1 MVERDEIIEVLRN
14 RVPQGVI
21 LTPYG
26 NENSPRSLIRP
37 PSVAKDDVEA
47 NADLFDL
54 SRLSDAVVELPIFFR
69 KTRNINKDWHSYAW
83 KHVLER
89 KNGIRYISAGTF
101 IMAAYLSDFKVHWPR
116 ENGVHDVNAYFNL
129 ALRE

>member
-1 MVERDEIIEVLRN
+1 MVKREEVIEVLRN
-14 RVPQGVI
+14 RVPEGVI

-26 NENSPRSLIRP
+26 NENSPRSLIKP
-37 PSVAKDDVEA
+37 PSVAKHDVEA

-69 KTRNINKDWHSYAW
+69 KTRNINKDFHSYAW

-89 KNGIRYISAGTF
+89 KKGVRYISAGTF
-101 IMAAYLSDFKVHWPR
+101 AMAAYLSDFKVHWPK
-116 ENGVHDVNAYFNL
+116 ENRVHDVNAYFNIVP
-129 ALRE
+129 RE